1 MGRGA
6 RPSGEF
12 FKEGAHLADVDGL
25 IIPANP
31 VASGEALTVGHTT
44 DKAPPVPAGSAVR
57 FGELYDGLGGVVQK
71 FIVLDPEGGVPGFV
85 VCVAVHWSSVV
96 DVASIRGKRDQ
107 WRSEMCQYPNWL
119 VSGAGVRISSAP
131 ATSARIASQR
141 RRWSITNCS

>member
-12 FKEGAHLADVDGL
+12 FEEGAHLADVDGL

-31 VASGEALTVGHTT
+31 VASGETLAVAHTPLERCPRGVGGF
-44 DKAPPVPAGSAVR
+44 AEFNARLS
-57 FGELYDGLGGVVQK
+57 GVVQEAV
-71 FIVLDPEGGVPGFV
+71 VLDPEGGVPGFV

-96 DVASIRGKRDQ
+96 DVASIRGQRDQ

>member
-12 FKEGAHLADVDGL
+12 FEEGAHLADVDDL

-71 FIVLDPEGGVPGFV
+71 FIVLD
-85 VCVAVHWSSVV
+85 SSPTLDRVSYSNSLPSAHISDV
-96 DVASIRGKRDQ
+96 DNSIDIFIIITEQIKF
-107 WRSEMCQYPNWL
+107 YFN
-119 VSGAGVRISSAP
+119 
-131 ATSARIASQR
+131 R
-141 RRWSITNCS
+141 RTDTG